1 MEELSKASYTLKGYG
16 QTMLNKI
23 MLIGNLGR
31 DPELNVTAEGTP
43 VTKFSLAVSRNYTT
57 KSGERKEETEWFNIV
72 AWEKLAETCE
82 RYLHKGSKVYIEGRL
97 TQRKYTDREGVQRTS
112 VDVIASNMEML
123 TPKSASSGSES
134 FSAVGVGDG
143 NDPFLPD
150 YPDDLS

>member
-1 MEELSKASYTLKGYG
+1 MEELSKASYTLKGYV

-112 VDVIASNMEML
+112 VDVIASAMEML
-123 TPKSASSGSES
+123 TPKSTSSGSES
-134 FSAVGVGDG
+134 YSAVGAGDS